1 MTIIRFDYKPAG
13 EKLLRLK
20 IDLDEKNN
28 TIREVKIYGDFF
40 IHPEESIDEI
50 EKVFKNRRIDF
61 NTLEEDLHNLI
72 EHKGITMIG
81 ISVKGIIEGIRKALE
96 SK

>member
-20 IDLDEKNN
+20 IDLDEKNDM
-28 TIREVKIYGDFF
+28 IREVKIYGDFF

-50 EKVFKNRRIDF
+50 ESIFKNRKIDF
-61 NTLEEDLHNLI
+61 NTLERDLHNLI
-72 EHKGITMIG
+72 KHRGIVMVG
-81 ISVKGIIEGIRKALE
+81 ISVRGIMEGLRKALE
-96 SK
+96 RK

>member
-1 MTIIRFDYKPAG
+1 MTIIRFDYKPIG

-72 EHKGITMIG
+72 EHKGIMMIG